1 MYGNSAGKCK
11 AGFSEAERIE
21 RKNMKEP
28 VRILHVLGGLSLG
41 GAESRIMD
49 LYRSIDREKMQFD
62 FWCIPPV
69 RNILIRKSSRWG
81 ECLPHSPF

>member
-1 MYGNSAGKCK
+1 
-11 AGFSEAERIE
+11 
-21 RKNMKEP
+21 MKEP

-62 FWCIPPV
+62 FLV
-69 RNILIRKSSRWG
+69 HSSG
-81 ECLPHSPF
+81 EEHFDKEIK